1 MGELISKN
9 EGTKESLLLY
19 VQREHVTIKA
29 RRYLDEGS
37 FFDGFLGQMLQSRAY
52 PVGVGYW
59 LIVMRCVC
67 AFNRQCAGEASMMVL
82 NQPSNRFEN
91 NAVFTKLVQYEQIS
105 NHCALRNYGKI
116 LVTRMA

>member
-9 EGTKESLLLY
+9 EGIKESLLLY

-52 PVGVGYW
+52 RSWCRLLVGCHA
-59 LIVMRCVC
+59 LCV
-67 AFNRQCAGEASMMVL
+67 RSID
-82 NQPSNRFEN
+82 S
-91 NAVFTKLVQYEQIS
+91 VQ
-105 NHCALRNYGKI
+105 AKR
-116 LVTRMA
+116 A